1 MIKVYTSE
9 KFAIFF
15 PYYKK
20 RNLLTFEASLV
31 ALPQPIA
38 RLDCS
43 NKGNLDK
50 VPGGSSQGTLWTL
63 LDSWFRDR
71 LNGG

>member
-1 MIKVYTSE
+1 MIEVYTSE

-20 RNLLTFEASLV
+20 RNFQSKPLQVNCVYLLTFETSLV

-38 RLDCS
+38 RLNCS
-43 NKGNLDK
+43 NKGNLEK
-50 VPGGSSQGTLWTL
+50 VPGGSWQGTL
-63 LDSWFRDR
+63 
-71 LNGG
+71 